1 MSQETK
7 KLMALCPL
15 GFDFTSNVEILQVDH
30 FFNRDAILNRIEEIE
45 RNYAL
50 QASIKEILISINVV
64 NGSTLERSFIDV
76 LIPVNGPMTALKY
89 IYYNYSAN
97 LWPISGS
104 VNATKGSRSAFQ
116 FALACSL
123 DELNTIGASLEEAAI
138 AQTQEMLDQFERTTG
153 ITHSIIPHILIG
165 DSLQTGLEFFLL
177 TPVGNVAR
185 KICTDIAKIGQMGME
200 LAYPLA
206 VQLQRPETHSKAK
219 GMLKAIKITHR
230 VRKKELPHPSDSLDS
245 NVGRDSSSLSSEG
258 VSILEI
264 TRDQFSEAIEKS
276 RKKNKQGKIKSQLR
290 DIQSESAELDHG
302 KSNIQDTLSGG
313 ARIEED
319 EWETDDDDNEHSAT
333 FNVNK

>member
-1 MSQETK
+1 
-7 KLMALCPL
+7 
-15 GFDFTSNVEILQVDH
+15 
-30 FFNRDAILNRIEEIE
+30 
-45 RNYAL
+45 
-50 QASIKEILISINVV
+50 
-64 NGSTLERSFIDV
+64 
-76 LIPVNGPMTALKY
+76 
-89 IYYNYSAN
+89 
-97 LWPISGS
+97 
-104 VNATKGSRSAFQ
+104 
-116 FALACSL
+116 
-123 DELNTIGASLEEAAI
+123 
-138 AQTQEMLDQFERTTG
+138 MLDQFERTTG